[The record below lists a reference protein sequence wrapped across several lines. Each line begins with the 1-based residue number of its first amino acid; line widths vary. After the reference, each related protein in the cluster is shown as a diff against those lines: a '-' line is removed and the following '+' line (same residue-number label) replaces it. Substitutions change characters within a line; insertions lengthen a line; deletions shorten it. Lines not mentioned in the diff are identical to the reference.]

1 MSPKETGNKLTGE
14 TREKLERKI
23 ARLVAAALREDYG
36 DERHAIK
43 RISRDIPIDSLNTIK
58 AWYEGRN
65 APNSAHL
72 IMLARHSPSVMAVL
86 MDMLGNRDVWER
98 YQHELSSSA
107 NAGKSA
113 KNVSLEKVYTEKSFG
128 INVRIDFAVGSKL
141 NARQLWFLGLLQQG
155 HALKAE
161 HIAVTWRV
169 TARAGETDIA
179 GLVKAKL
186 VRFVGARKTGRYEP
200 CDHF

>member
-1 MSPKETGNKLTGE
+1 MSPKETGNKLTAE
-14 TREKLERKI
+14 KREKLEHKI

-65 APNSAHL
+65 PPNSAHL
-72 IMLARHSPSVMAVL
+72 IMLARYSPSVMGVL
-86 MDMLGNRDVWER
+86 MDLLGNRDIWER
-98 YQHELSSSA
+98 YQKEFLSSIKTGSDT
-107 NAGKSA
+107 K
-113 KNVSLEKVYTEKSFG
+113 KVSLEKIYTEKSFG
-128 INVRIDFAVGSKL
+128 INVRIDFAVGSNL

-155 HALKAE
+155 HAIKAE

-169 TARAGETDIA
+169 TKRAGERDVA
-179 GLVKAKL
+179 GLRKAKL
-186 VRFVGARKTGRYEP
+186 VSFVGAKRTGQYKIY
-200 CDHF
+200 